1 MEGGSGGG
9 LQRLLARIFERGT
22 APEGGGSPDPALVA
36 ELSAALR
43 EADARLAAAAL
54 EEERLRAALGALGIE
69 RDALAAEL
77 RALRG
82 RPTSPPQGPLPL
94 PVPSAEPGAPS
105 QAAPA
110 LARARVLVVDDE
122 PLVARSIAR
131 LLAPPHDVVAVTEAR
146 EACRRLEGG
155 EAFDLVL
162 CDLNMP
168 DLSGMQLAARLAGT
182 APDVLGRCVFMT
194 GGAHTEDA
202 REFLERGEH
211 AVLEKPIDAQA
222 LRELAARSAGRA
234 ARKP

>member
-1 MEGGSGGG
+1 MQGGSGGG

-43 EADARLAAAAL
+43 DADARLAAAAL
-54 EEERLRAALGALGIE
+54 EEKRLRAALAALEVE

-82 RPTSPPQGPLPL
+82 RATPPPLPL
-94 PVPSAEPGAPS
+94 PAPDPGEPT

-110 LARARVLVVDDE
+110 LARARILVVDDE

-131 LLAPPHDVVAVTEAR
+131 LLSPPHDVVAVTEAR
-146 EACRRLEGG
+146 EACRRMEGG

-168 DLSGMQLAARLAGT
+168 DLSGMQLAARLATT

-194 GGAHTEDA
+194 GGAHTDDA